1 MAQKKNLRVLKY
13 NYPEENKIQHL
24 TFLQKTF
31 LAQDENIKQLTK
43 ADLKIVTKK
52 EPSNEEIEN
61 LLFANQICKHVKS
74 NAIVVT
80 KANTTLGIG
89 AGQTSRVGSSEI
101 ACEHANKF
109 FSGKLEN
116 CGAASD
122 AFFPFADGLENLIE
136 LGVKSIIQPG
146 GSIRDQEVI
155 DAADKAGISMVFTGT
170 RNFKH

>member
-1 MAQKKNLRVLKY
+1 M
-13 NYPEENKIQHL
+13 
-24 TFLQKTF
+24 TFFQKTF
-31 LAQDENIKQLTK
+31 LAQDENVKELTK
-43 ADLKIVTKK
+43 SSLKIVTKK
-52 EPSNEEIEN
+52 KPSNDEIDN
-61 LLFANQICKHVKS
+61 LLFANQVCKHVKS

-80 KANTTLGIG
+80 KANKTLGIG

-109 FSGKLEN
+109 FSDELEN

-122 AFFPFADGLENLIE
+122 AFFPFADGLENLIK

-155 DAADKAGISMVFTGT
+155 AAAEIGRAHV
-170 RNFKH
+170 